1 MIRKIFTIVFLIL
14 VVILSGCQEQVVSNP
29 VSEMKGDMAK
39 ETILASQNAIVS
51 DAATSFAKKEK
62 DTIVIAYYFH
72 RTIRCPACLTIEAN
86 AGRIIKEN
94 FSQQIANG
102 SLIWTPI
109 NLDDPGGEEFSKK
122 FDVSVST
129 LILSKMKDN
138 NHTEYKKLE
147 KVWRLIADKEGFSK
161 YITEEIIEYLQ

>member
-1 MIRKIFTIVFLIL
+1 ML

-29 VSEMKGDMAK
+29 VSKMKGDTAK
-39 ETILASQNAIVS
+39 ETILASQNAIAS

-72 RTIRCPACLTIEAN
+72 RTIRCPACLAIEAN

-94 FSQQIANG
+94 FPQQIADG

-109 NLDDPGGEEFSKK
+109 NLDDPGGDEFSKK

-129 LILSKMKDN
+129 LVLSKMKDGN
-138 NHTEYKKLE
+138 LIEYKKLE
-147 KVWRLIADKEGFSK
+147 KVWQLLGDTEGFSQ